1 MSQFVVPNGFEL
13 ITFLSWDQM
22 PASLRHGT
30 RRAALTEPASFVAAY
45 LSPAVITPIENAV
58 SEEDAERWDGLS

>member
-30 RRAALTEPASFVAAY
+30 RRAALTAPTSFVAAY
-45 LSPAVITPIENAV
+45 LSPAVVTIENAI

>member
-1 MSQFVVPNGFEL
+1 MSQFVVPNGSEL

-22 PASLRHGT
+22 PTGLRHGT
-30 RRAALTEPASFVAAY
+30 RRAALNEPASFVAAY
-45 LSPAVITPIENAV
+45 LSPSVVTPIEIAV